1 MTQIKLT
8 PEQKKHLKKVFIR
21 EGDVITRIQT
31 KKTEET
37 TTHNLELYYPDA
49 FMTYTRC
56 LIIDNKTQTVKRF
69 AMRAG

>member
-8 PEQKKHLKKVFIR
+8 PEQKRHLKKVFIR
-21 EGDVITRIQT
+21 EGDIITSIRT
-31 KKTEET
+31 TRNNET
-37 TTHNLELYYPDA
+37 TTHNIELYWPQAY
-49 FMTYTRC
+49 MTYTRC